1 MGRWSS
7 TFIMFRIGAIVMY
20 NRLVVFL
27 TSIIPRKKMTV
38 VIEQGT
44 LQGLHYKTRLSNKSY
59 VSFLGIPYALPPI
72 KDLRFKPPVKH
83 PGWTGIFKAFSCG
96 NVCMQYDVFMTKKII
111 GSEDCLYLNIFVP
124 QEEVVEKKAVMVF
137 LHGGAFNYGSGSLD
151 FYSPDYLLD
160 ENVIVVTINY
170 RLNVLGFLNFGIDEC
185 PGNMGLK
192 DQLFAF
198 KWIKTN
204 ISAFGGDANNITIFG
219 ESAGSASVHC
229 HLLSPQS
236 TGSFHKAIMQSGC
249 IFNPWAFNERHTEV
263 AFKLAEKLGC
273 QKDEPKEIIKYLLNI
288 PAVDL
293 VKCTT
298 LKIQFAGQRNMLNF
312 QFVPTVESEAV
323 SDRFIP
329 AHPDI
334 LIKSASPVPLIT
346 GTNNMEGMIVF
357 GEHKLGK
364 LFNYHKLEEIR
375 KLFEN
380 AYTEEIIQKV
390 KNFYFSEHE
399 QSSDITKLENTCRL
413 FSDVF
418 FTKDYYRS
426 FNNLLKKDGTP
437 IYNYEF
443 KFDGE
448 LNACKKLLFA
458 TRPIFHSL
466 KGACHADELN
476 YLFYGQL
483 FGFLPKA
490 NTPEYRMCRTMS
502 KLWCNFAKTGNP
514 NSSDLNF
521 VWYNT
526 NVDNPKYLSIDGDNT
541 CMVDGL
547 INASSVH
554 FWENIFKII
563 QLKQKL

>member
-1 MGRWSS
+1 
-7 TFIMFRIGAIVMY
+7 
-20 NRLVVFL
+20 
-27 TSIIPRKKMTV
+27 MTV
-38 VIEQGT
+38 VLEQGT

-72 KDLRFKPPVKH
+72 NNLRFKPPVKH
-83 PGWTGIFKAFSCG
+83 PGWTGVYKAFSCG
-96 NVCMQYDVFMTKKII
+96 KVCMQYDVFMTKKIV

-124 QEEVVEKKAVMVF
+124 QEEMVEKKAVMVF
-137 LHGGAFNYGSGSLD
+137 IHGGAFNYGSGSLD

-198 KWIKTN
+198 KWIKAN
-204 ISAFGGDANNITIFG
+204 IAAFGGDTNNITIFG

-229 HLLSPQS
+229 HLLSPLS
-236 TGSFHKAIMQSGC
+236 TGSFDKAIMQSGC
-249 IFNPWAFNERHTEV
+249 IFNSWAFNEKHVEV

-273 QKDEPKEIIKYLLNI
+273 QKDDPKEIVKYLLNI
-288 PAVDL
+288 PAIDL

-298 LKIQFAGQRNMLNF
+298 LKFKIEGQRDLLNF
-312 QFVPTVESEAV
+312 QFVPTIESEAV
-323 SDRFIP
+323 SNRLLP
-329 AHPDI
+329 AHPNI
-334 LIKSASPVPLIT
+334 LIKSASPVPLIS
-346 GTNNMEGMIVF
+346 GVNNMEGMIVF
-357 GEHKLGK
+357 GEHRLGK
-364 LFNYHKLEEIR
+364 LFDYYKFEEIS
-375 KLFEN
+375 KLFES
-380 AYTEEIIQKV
+380 YYSEEVIQRV
-390 KNFYFSEHE
+390 KNFYFNEHE
-399 QSSDITKLENTCRL
+399 QSSDIIKLENTCRL

-418 FTKDYYRS
+418 FTKDFYRG
-426 FNNLLKKDGTP
+426 FNDLLKKDKAP

-466 KGACHADELN
+466 KGACHTDELN

-490 NTPEYRMCRTMS
+490 NTPEYRMCKTMS

-514 NSSDLNF
+514 NSSNLNV
-521 VWYNT
+521 VWNNS
-526 NVDNPKYLSIDGDNT
+526 NVDDPKYLSIDGDET
-541 CMVDGL
+541 CMVDGV
-547 INASSVH
+547 INTPSVQ
-554 FWENIFKII
+554 FWENIFEITR
-563 QLKQKL
+563 LKQKL